1 MRQSARH
8 RDRTYLQRDPT
19 EKKRE
24 KERIGGFLEL
34 STRPKGFKRENRRML
49 RVGGFNK
56 GPRAFV
62 WNFRVFFSLLNL
74 IFLYFIIGIVSF
86 LKEGQR
92 EGERW
97 CWRRPESYTC
107 ASRNF
112 YTTRGFTPLRFFLG
126 LVVGGFLWFSKYKVR
141 ALFGPV
147 LHAQRRLVYFE
158 TESSKKSFK
167 KINLGGGIFILIRL
181 IK

>member
-1 MRQSARH
+1 M
-8 RDRTYLQRDPT
+8 
-19 EKKRE
+19 E
-24 KERIGGFLEL
+24 
-34 STRPKGFKRENRRML
+34 
-49 RVGGFNK
+49 
-56 GPRAFV
+56 
-62 WNFRVFFSLLNL
+62 FS
-74 IFLYFIIGIVSF
+74 SF
-86 LKEGQR
+86 LFSFEFDFFIFYYWHCVLFKGGTERGR
-92 EGERW
+92 ERW